1 MANEITSVT
10 TSTDQ
15 EKFLAAKLLNRSLL
29 KLVAASICEKVQQPK
44 GTGLTAYFVRYK
56 RMNVPVSSLSEGV
69 DPSNSTFSLEQ
80 VTVTLD
86 QWGDVLTLTDVSQLT
101 TKHPLVQ
108 QAMELLSENAQ
119 RVIDREVQ
127 LVWLAGT
134 NVQYGDG
141 SVSSRS
147 TITSGMKISDT
158 ILHKAYVNLVDAGA
172 PPREGPAGG
181 VLVAQAQGQYLNGR
195 SYVAVAGP
203 QVIRDVMATST
214 SFGSWV
220 SVASYQN
227 AKALYNAEVGTWL
240 GFRFVE
246 TNFIPKFSM
255 YGNTTAAV
263 TPGASD
269 SFGSGTP
276 GVLGVATGG
285 NLAAGTYPLKVT
297 RKDLLRGFEEAI
309 SLEHTVVVGGTTV
322 GSIAFVMPS
331 TSGYVYN
338 VYLGA
343 AGTAGS
349 GDANLKLVSANIAAS
364 GTLLVTAVPSS
375 TVTAPA
381 NVNTTGTPV
390 IHPVY
395 IHGAMSC
402 AWVGLQ
408 DLKMMVTGDQP
419 TTDNPLMLRKK
430 LGYKYLAKSVIL
442 DQTRLLR
449 LEVASAY

>member
-1 MANEITSVT
+1 MAYISSTT

-56 RMNVPVSSLSEGV
+56 RMNVPLTTISEGT
-69 DPSNSTFSLEQ
+69 DPSDSTFALEQ

-86 QWGDVLTLTDVSQLT
+86 QWGDVLTLTDVAQLT

-127 LVWLAGT
+127 IVWLAGT

-141 SVSSRS
+141 SVASRAS
-147 TITSGMKISDT
+147 VTTAMTVSNA
-158 ILHKAYVNLVDAGA
+158 ILNKAYVTLVDTGA

-181 VLVAQAQGQYLNGR
+181 VLVAQATGTFTNGR
-195 SYVAVAGP
+195 SYVAVCGP
-203 QVIRDVMATST
+203 QVIRDVMVTST

-227 AKALYNAEVGTWL
+227 AKALYNSEVGTWL

-276 GVLGVATGG
+276 GVLGAATGG
-285 NLAAGTYPLKVT
+285 ALAAGTYPFKVT

-322 GSIAFVMPS
+322 GSIAFAMPA
-331 TSGYVYN
+331 TSGYAYSVYM
-338 VYLGA
+338 GA

-349 GDANLKLVSANIAAS
+349 GDSNLKLVAANVAA
-364 GTLLVTAVPSS
+364 GGALLVTATSSS

-381 NVNTTGTPV
+381 NVNPTGTPT

-408 DLKMMVTGDQP
+408 DLRMFVTGDQP
-419 TTDNPLMLRKK
+419 TTDNPLVLKK
-430 LGYKYLAKSVIL
+430 RLGYKYLAKSVIL

-449 LEVASAY
+449 LELASAY

>member
-1 MANEITSVT
+1 MSTITSSVT
-10 TSTDQ
+10 SSDQ

-29 KLVAASICEKVQQPK
+29 RLVAASICEKVAQPK

-56 RMNVPVSSLSEGV
+56 RMNVPVTSLAEGV

-147 TITSGMKISDT
+147 TITAAMTISNG

-195 SYVAVAGP
+195 SYVAVCGP
-203 QVIRDVMATST
+203 QVIRDLMAVST

-276 GVLGVATGG
+276 GVVPAITGG
-285 NLAAGTYPLKVT
+285 TLTAAASPYYLKVT

-309 SLEHTVVVGGTTV
+309 SFEHTVTIASGTTGSV
-322 GSIAFVMPS
+322 GFVMPA
-331 TSGYVYN
+331 TAGYVYN
-338 VYLGA
+338 VYF
-343 AGTAGS
+343 GS
-349 GDANLKLVSANIAAS
+349 ATGDANLKLAFSNVAA
-364 GTLLVTAVPSS
+364 GATVVVTSVPSS
-375 TVTAPA
+375 TVTAPP
-381 NVNTTGTPV
+381 NVNSTGTPV

-430 LGYKYLAKSVIL
+430 LAYKYLAKTVIL

-449 LEVASAY
+449 LEVASTY